1 MDTIREELEIYRTV
15 ASMTGA
21 ILYRYEIASDSMKFI
36 FSRAEALRYG
46 STINNYVQMLYR
58 QRDTGTGSEI
68 NVDDLIQGLKNP
80 EKGYFECKA
89 RLSNFAGF
97 AKWYDVIGKTT
108 YDDNNEPQYI
118 IGRISEVADAG
129 YGVQTDNTDN
139 EDYDKFTGL
148 LGKAGIIRR
157 LNEMCMS
164 GNGAEAAFAEFKVE
178 GIETYISG
186 VSMTISIA
194 VCFKRIFPYNAYVG
208 CASQNEFYVI
218 YNGDRINNELA
229 IAFARLKSEIQGI
242 IGTAAYAPELD
253 CGVYIGSF
261 PKGQEFDIMEKAHMS
276 LLKAK
281 YHHPGTLVVY
291 SDEIEMEFDESKRKL
306 EDVEFDHNLVES
318 ALSIMSG
325 SGEIGEAI
333 SLIFTQIGE
342 KYGIDRIAVHELDA
356 KNKSVKVTY
365 SWVSPKCPDVECR
378 IHNVHLVG
386 YDDLEKIYE
395 QRKII
400 IVSDTKNL
408 ETHKFFAK
416 IQATGLKSYV
426 QCVFTGKH
434 HSSGCISFECFGSRH
449 NWNDTEIK
457 TFKLISQLVSSFLL
471 NIREYEE
478 ILLERDSNEG
488 RDALTGLLKQE
499 VFIKEAAKYIK
510 CCKDE
515 KLAVVYTGM
524 KNLMSVNSR
533 FGYAAGD
540 NVLKEYT
547 KVLKEDERFIMGCRV
562 NADNVIILAKIFDR
576 RGNRLSAALINRLND
591 VFADGCEQLCPGLDV
606 SITAGMAIIDDVSE
620 PVEHYIDKALSA
632 RGRAVNGGLDGV
644 IAD

>member
-1 MDTIREELEIYRTV
+1 MDTIREELDIYRTV

-21 ILYRYEIASDSMKFI
+21 ILYRYEIASDRMEFI
-36 FSRAEALRYG
+36 FGRADASRYG

-58 QRDTGTGSEI
+58 QRDTGIGSEI
-68 NVDDLIQGLKNP
+68 NVDDLIHGLKNP
-80 EKGYFECKA
+80 ESGYFECKA

-97 AKWYDVIGKTT
+97 AKWYDIIGKTT
-108 YDDNNEPQYI
+108 YGEDNEPQFI
-118 IGRISEVADAG
+118 IGKISEINDG
-129 YGVQTDNTDN
+129 YGVQGETA
-139 EDYDKFTGL
+139 ESADYDKVTGL
-148 LGKAGIIRR
+148 LCKAGMIRK
-157 LNEMCMS
+157 LNEKCLEGMS
-164 GNGAEAAFAEFKVE
+164 SDMAFAEFKIE
-178 GIETYISG
+178 GIETYMG
-186 VSMTISIA
+186 GDSIA
-194 VCFKRIFPYNAYVG
+194 VSIAESFKRVFPYNAYIG
-208 CASQNEFYVI
+208 CASQSEFYVI
-218 YNGDRINNELA
+218 YNGDNVNNEMVT
-229 IAFARLKSEIQGI
+229 AFARLKNEIKGI
-242 IGTAAYAPELD
+242 IGSAGYTPEVN
-253 CGVYIGSF
+253 CGVYIGRF
-261 PKGQEFDIMEKAHMS
+261 LKGQEFDIMEKAHMS

-291 SDEIEMEFDESKRKL
+291 SEEIEMEFDESKRRL

-342 KYGIDRIAVHELDA
+342 KYGVDRIAVHELDA
-356 KNKSVKVTY
+356 KTKSVKVTY
-365 SWVSPKCPDVECR
+365 SWISPKCPDVEQR

-408 ETHKFFAK
+408 EAHKFLAK

-434 HSSGCISFECFGSRH
+434 HISGCISFECFGNRH
-449 NWNDTEIK
+449 NWSDTEIK

-471 NIREYEE
+471 NVREYEE
-478 ILLERDSNEG
+478 LLLERDSNEG
-488 RDALTGLLKQE
+488 RDALTGLLKQD
-499 VFIKEAAKYIK
+499 VFIKEASKYIK
-510 CCKDE
+510 YCKDE

-524 KNLMSVNSR
+524 KNFMSVNSR

-540 NVLKEYT
+540 GVLKEYAGVIT
-547 KVLKEDERFIMGCRV
+547 ADERFIMGCRV
-562 NADNVIILAKIFDR
+562 NADNVISLVKVFDS
-576 RGNRLSAALINRLND
+576 RGNRISAAHINRLND
-591 VFADGCEQLCPGLDV
+591 VFTEGCESLCPGMDV
-606 SITAGMAIIDDVSE
+606 SITAGMAVIEDVHK

-632 RGRAVNGGLDGV
+632 RGRAANSGLDGV
-644 IAD
+644 VAD